1 MAWRYA
7 ESVKSDALQRVSTG
21 VLGQLGAP
29 TADDVEALRSRLRTV
44 ADRTERLD
52 AKLDE
57 VLARLARIEAA
68 LAPKGGDG

>member
-1 MAWRYA
+1 LAWRYA
-7 ESVKSDALQRVSTG
+7 EAVRSDTLQRVSTG

-44 ADRTERLD
+44 AERTERLD

-57 VLARLARIEAA
+57 VLERLSRIEAA
-68 LAPKGGDG
+68 LEATDGGT

>member
-1 MAWRYA
+1 MR
-7 ESVKSDALQRVSTG
+7 SDALQRVSTG

-57 VLARLARIEAA
+57 VLARLARIEGA
-68 LAPKGGDG
+68 LTAREGDA